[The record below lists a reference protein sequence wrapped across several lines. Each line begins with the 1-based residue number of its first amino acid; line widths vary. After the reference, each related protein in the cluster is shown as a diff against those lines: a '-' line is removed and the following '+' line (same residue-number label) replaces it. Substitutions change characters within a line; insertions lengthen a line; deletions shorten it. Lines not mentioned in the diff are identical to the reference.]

1 MEEVEPW
8 LPNADPG
15 KNGGSGK
22 LSPPM
27 ALWVYG
33 VTSDSLLCAFRR
45 VRGVVGA
52 SVVFKF
58 KTCDDF
64 SMAAFTVESI
74 VASLGRRVEG
84 I

>member
-27 ALWVYG
+27 DLWVYG

-52 SVVFKF
+52 SGVFKF

>member
-27 ALWVYG
+27 DLWVYG

-45 VRGVVGA
+45 VRVVGA
-52 SVVFKF
+52 SGVFKF